1 MWPSVFLSA
10 GFMNFYSY
18 QKDVSYSFND
28 SIINVRPLAFQS
40 IIFFFAPSVITSFG
54 NRCVRAIPN
63 EFVQFGRAA
72 AEHTL
77 ILLLLVA
84 SILRTYLY
92 TSVHDYLTACR
103 GACM

>member
-1 MWPSVFLSA
+1 MPPPVFLSA

-28 SIINVRPLAFQS
+28 SIINVRPCAFQS
-40 IIFFFAPSVITSFG
+40 IIFFSLPRLSVITSFG

-63 EFVQFGRAA
+63 EFVQFGQAA

-84 SILRTYLY
+84 SITRTYTRLP
-92 TSVHDYLTACR
+92 VYLTVCR
-103 GACM
+103 GACI